1 MVGGNTF
8 AKTICSICYEDL
20 KPVVEDLQSISLCGH
35 VFHELCLQQWF
46 EYCTNGKKKNC
57 PVCKQTCT
65 EKNTHRLFFQ
75 SVGDP
80 NDPSL
85 SQQPHDFEGGTSCEL
100 QNEVKRLEGK
110 VLKLAST
117 LEQQQKDIKEV
128 NAELFSC
135 KEQLKVEVALKNEAK
150 KQKTA
155 SQQLLHVKSQ
165 ELDQSTLECRRLQER
180 SMALAKELAAL
191 KLVCDVNLGEEEV
204 LKLASLGN
212 EANSKETI
220 DVLKKSLVIRNKSY
234 KELMTKCNTL
244 GRGEARSLSKLE
256 KAIEKI
262 DKLKARVQELE
273 MAVEARDN
281 ENLRTLRA
289 SKNFE
294 VESGKGVSKELK
306 AVKCS
311 YENQKKEL
319 ADTVVH
325 LHQVTGYGHDSR
337 RGEKRKVMCSDVSEK
352 DTTACIIASC
362 LDQDNRE
369 KNSFQ
374 ENKDGGILETSSY
387 MRQVSNQKLNP
398 LVDHKKAVHENIL
411 SRLKVSSGTADAT
424 QVKASDN
431 KDELSG
437 LKNCG
442 KNSTVNMSPVTIL
455 DDDDLLP
462 LDDFTHREPSF
473 HIRKG
478 TSAPTSLAEIGDHCF
493 SGGLLGPDGTNRH
506 LGKWCKKVQ
515 NKGSAGLQGSGANSG
530 DLISVGADG
539 RGGRIKVLRSI
550 NQASLDKESTV
561 SMKRCKSGTKTG
573 SSQSQGCLQIEHF
586 FRRAGQ

>member
-1 MVGGNTF
+1 M
-8 AKTICSICYEDL
+8 Y
-20 KPVVEDLQSISLCGH
+20 SL
-35 VFHELCLQQWF
+35 WF
-46 EYCTNGKKKNC
+46 TL
-57 PVCKQTCT
+57 VCFYLVHQ
-65 EKNTHRLFFQ
+65 H
-75 SVGDP
+75 
-80 NDPSL
+80 SL
-85 SQQPHDFEGGTSCEL
+85 SS
-100 QNEVKRLEGK
+100 
-110 VLKLAST
+110 
-117 LEQQQKDIKEV
+117 
-128 NAELFSC
+128 SC
-135 KEQLKVEVALKNEAK
+135 KFDARLLLC
-150 KQKTA
+150 A
-155 SQQLLHVKSQ
+155 SG
-165 ELDQSTLECRRLQER
+165 R
-180 SMALAKELAAL
+180 
-191 KLVCDVNLGEEEV
+191 
-204 LKLASLGN
+204 
-212 EANSKETI
+212 
-220 DVLKKSLVIRNKSY
+220 SY

-294 VESGKGVSKELK
+294 VESGIGVSKELK
-306 AVKCS
+306 SVKCS

-352 DTTACIIASC
+352 DTTDCIIASC
-362 LDQDNRE
+362 LDQDNRK
-369 KNSFQ
+369 KNPFQ

-387 MRQVSNQKLNP
+387 MHQVSNRKLNP

-411 SRLKVSSGTADAT
+411 SRLKVSSGIADAT

-442 KNSTVNMSPVTIL
+442 KNSTVNMPPVTIL

-462 LDDFTHREPSF
+462 LDDFTHR
-473 HIRKG
+473 
-478 TSAPTSLAEIGDHCF
+478 DHCF

-515 NKGSAGLQGSGANSG
+515 NKGSAGLQGSGAGSG

-561 SMKRCKSGTKTG
+561 SIKRCKSGTKTG

>member
-8 AKTICSICYEDL
+8 AKTICSICFEDL

-85 SQQPHDFEGGTSCEL
+85 SQQPHDVEGGPPCEL

-128 NAELFSC
+128 NAELLSC

-212 EANSKETI
+212 QANSKETI

-244 GRGEARSLSKLE
+244 GRAEARSLSKLE

-294 VESGKGVSKELK
+294 VESGKDVSKELT

-311 YENQKKEL
+311 NENQKKEL
-319 ADTVVH
+319 ADTAVH
-325 LHQVTGYGHDSR
+325 LHPVTGYGHDSR
-337 RGEKRKVMCSDVSEK
+337 RGEKRKVMFSDVSEK
-352 DTTACIIASC
+352 DTTDRIITSC
-362 LDQDNRE
+362 LDQDNQE
-369 KNSFQ
+369 KTPFQ
-374 ENKDGGILETSSY
+374 ENKDGGIFETSSC
-387 MRQVSNQKLNP
+387 MHQVSNRKLNP
-398 LVDHKKAVHENIL
+398 LVNHKKAVHENIL

-424 QVKASDN
+424 QVKASYN
-431 KDELSG
+431 KYELSG

-442 KNSTVNMSPVTIL
+442 KNSAVNMSPVTIL

-462 LDDFTHREPSF
+462 IKDFTQ
-473 HIRKG
+473 
-478 TSAPTSLAEIGDHCF
+478 GDHCF

-515 NKGSAGLQGSGANSG
+515 NKGSTGLQGSGANSG

-550 NQASLDKESTV
+550 NQASLDKESTE
-561 SMKRCKSGTKTG
+561 SIKRCKSGTKTG
-573 SSQSQGCLQIEHF
+573 SSQSQGCLQIDHF

>member
-65 EKNTHRLFFQ
+65 EKNTNRLFFQ

-85 SQQPHDFEGGTSCEL
+85 SQQPHDNEGRTPCEL

-117 LEQQQKDIKEV
+117 LEQQQKDLKEV
-128 NAELFSC
+128 NVELFSC

-150 KQKTA
+150 KQKAA

-180 SMALAKELAAL
+180 NMALAKELAAL

-256 KAIEKI
+256 KALEKI

-273 MAVEARDN
+273 MAVEGRDN
-281 ENLRTLRA
+281 EILRTLRA

-294 VESGKGVSKELK
+294 VEPGKCVSKELK
-306 AVKCS
+306 VVKCS
-311 YENQKKEL
+311 YKNQKKEL

-325 LHQVTGYGHDSR
+325 LHQVTTGSGHDR
-337 RGEKRKVMCSDVSEK
+337 RGEKRKVMYNDVSEK
-352 DTTACIIASC
+352 NTTDCCIASC
-362 LDQDNRE
+362 LDQDNWE
-369 KNSFQ
+369 KTPFQ
-374 ENKDGGILETSSY
+374 ENKDGVILETSNY
-387 MRQVSNQKLNP
+387 VHQVANREPNP
-398 LVDHKKAVHENIL
+398 PVDHNKAVHENIL
-411 SRLKVSSGTADAT
+411 SRLKESLGTADAT
-424 QVKASDN
+424 QVKESDN

-442 KNSTVNMSPVTIL
+442 NNSTVNMLPVTIL

-462 LDDFTHREPSF
+462 LDDFTHCEPSF

-478 TSAPTSLAEIGDHCF
+478 TSAPTSLAELGDHCF
-493 SGGLLGPDGTNRH
+493 SGGLIGPDGTNRH
-506 LGKWCKKVQ
+506 LGKWCKKVP

-550 NQASLDKESTV
+550 NQASLDKESVV
-561 SMKRCKSGTKTG
+561 SIKRCKSGAKTG

>member
-1 MVGGNTF
+1 M
-8 AKTICSICYEDL
+8 Y
-20 KPVVEDLQSISLCGH
+20 SL
-35 VFHELCLQQWF
+35 WF
-46 EYCTNGKKKNC
+46 TL
-57 PVCKQTCT
+57 VCFYLVHQ
-65 EKNTHRLFFQ
+65 H
-75 SVGDP
+75 
-80 NDPSL
+80 SL
-85 SQQPHDFEGGTSCEL
+85 SS
-100 QNEVKRLEGK
+100 
-110 VLKLAST
+110 
-117 LEQQQKDIKEV
+117 
-128 NAELFSC
+128 SC
-135 KEQLKVEVALKNEAK
+135 KFDARLLLC
-150 KQKTA
+150 A
-155 SQQLLHVKSQ
+155 SG
-165 ELDQSTLECRRLQER
+165 R
-180 SMALAKELAAL
+180 
-191 KLVCDVNLGEEEV
+191 
-204 LKLASLGN
+204 
-212 EANSKETI
+212 
-220 DVLKKSLVIRNKSY
+220 SY

-294 VESGKGVSKELK
+294 VESGIGVSKELK
-306 AVKCS
+306 SVKCS

-337 RGEKRKVMCSDVSEK
+337 RGEKRKVMCSD
-352 DTTACIIASC
+352 
-362 LDQDNRE
+362 
-369 KNSFQ
+369 

-387 MRQVSNQKLNP
+387 MHQVSNRKLNP

-411 SRLKVSSGTADAT
+411 SRLKVSSGIADAT

-442 KNSTVNMSPVTIL
+442 KNSTVNMPPVTIL

-478 TSAPTSLAEIGDHCF
+478 TSAPTSLAELGDHCF

-515 NKGSAGLQGSGANSG
+515 NKGSAGLQGSGAGSG

-561 SMKRCKSGTKTG
+561 SIKRCKSGTKTG

>member
-8 AKTICSICYEDL
+8 ARTICSICYEDL

-65 EKNTHRLFFQ
+65 EKNTNRLYFQ

-85 SQQPHDFEGGTSCEL
+85 SQQPHDFEGGTPCEL
-100 QNEVKRLEGK
+100 RNEVKRLEGK

-117 LEQQQKDIKEV
+117 LEQQQEDLKEV
-128 NAELFSC
+128 NVELFRC

-150 KQKTA
+150 KQKTTI
-155 SQQLLHVKSQ
+155 QQLLNVKSQ

-180 SMALAKELAAL
+180 NMALAKELAAL
-191 KLVCDVNLGEEEV
+191 KLVCDVNLGEAEV

-244 GRGEARSLSKLE
+244 GRGEARSLGKLE
-256 KAIEKI
+256 KAREKI

-273 MAVEARDN
+273 MAVEGRDN
-281 ENLRTLRA
+281 EILRTLRA

-294 VESGKGVSKELK
+294 VESRKGFSKEPK
-306 AVKCS
+306 VVKCS
-311 YENQKKEL
+311 HENQKKEL
-319 ADTVVH
+319 SETVVH
-325 LHQVTGYGHDSR
+325 LHQVTGSGHDSG
-337 RGEKRKVMCSDVSEK
+337 RGEKRKLMYNDASEK
-352 DTTACIIASC
+352 DTTDYMITSC
-362 LDQDNRE
+362 LDQDNQE
-369 KNSFQ
+369 KNSFMV
-374 ENKDGGILETSSY
+374 NKHGDILETSSY
-387 MRQVSNQKLNP
+387 VHGVSNRKLNP
-398 LVDHKKAVHENIL
+398 LTDQKKSVHESVL
-411 SRLKVSSGTADAT
+411 SRLKVSSGTADGT
-424 QVKASDN
+424 QVKVSDN

-437 LKNCG
+437 LRNCG
-442 KNSTVNMSPVTIL
+442 KNSTVNISPVTIL
-455 DDDDLLP
+455 DDDGLLP
-462 LDDFTHREPSF
+462 LDDFTFCEPSF
-473 HIRKG
+473 NIRKE
-478 TSAPTSLAEIGDHCF
+478 SSSPTSLAELGEHCF

-515 NKGSAGLQGSGANSG
+515 NKGSAGLQGAGGKSG

-539 RGGRIKVLRSI
+539 RGGSIKVLRSI
-550 NQASLDKESTV
+550 NQPSMDKESAV
-561 SMKRCKSGTKTG
+561 SIKRCKSGTKTS

-586 FRRAGQ
+586 FRRAG